1 MAGISQGFRSAIRG
15 GPCPAT
21 IPTGGG
27 LRRPDPA
34 DQPRRPDCL
43 RPIAGTD
50 APPRW
55 PTGNLANWDDHP
67 TRFLTRLHASPS
79 GKLPAAVPG
88 GRSEPG
94 GRTITA
100 RSASGRSLAV
110 AVSAN
115 KKPVRGGPVCGGNPR
130 AGGGECG
137 TCGGKPRGG
146 GRCLPG
152 GKALLAPRAF
162 VWGSAPEMN
171 DIPAGCSRR
180 APASGC
186 RPRKTPSGRKSFRCN
201 GIFSARAPA
210 AAAPV
215 SLSARH
221 AKSRHRPLTASRPVT
236 TIPHDHRDRR
246 SDPPL

>member
-1 MAGISQGFRSAIRG
+1 MAA
-15 GPCPAT
+15 GPVN
-21 IPTGGG
+21 
-27 LRRPDPA
+27 
-34 DQPRRPDCL
+34 QPRRPACL

-50 APPRW
+50 ASPRW
-55 PTGNLANWDDHP
+55 PT
-67 TRFLTRLHASPS
+67 

-88 GRSEPG
+88 GQCEPG
-94 GRTITA
+94 GRTIIA
-100 RSASGRSLAV
+100 RSASGRSLAA

-130 AGGGECG
+130 AGDGECG

-146 GRCLPG
+146 GPRSPG
-152 GKALLAPRAF
+152 GKAPLAPRAF

-180 APASGC
+180 APAAGC
-186 RPRKTPSGRKSFRCN
+186 RPRKAPQGRKSFRCN
-201 GIFSARAPA
+201 GIFSAPASA
-210 AAAPV
+210 AAARR

-221 AKSRHRPLTASRPVT
+221 AKPRHLPLTASRPVT